1 VLTLMDALVREL
13 GGDHRDG
20 HRQGRRPGHRMV
32 HLEKACWW
40 TRHRRGDMFLLKLLL
55 RNAFRHRLRTG
66 LTILGLVVAITAFG
80 LLPPSSTP
88 GTRRGGQLRPPGHP
102 QRHLADLR
110 PAAELRPAHQGGR
123 WRHRGQLGQLV
134 RRHLPGEKN
143 FFPSSRWS
151 PPATCSSTPVR
162 AQARGEGGL
171 HPRPPGRGGGP
182 QAGRPVRLEDRRPD
196 PLRGTIYPAPGPSL
210 RGIWT
215 GAEAKT
221 DENQMLVHYELVNES
236 IKQRFPGRGDSTG
249 AFIVGID
256 QPAMPRSSRSTSTPS
271 SNSLAETLSET
282 EAAFQLSFVSMSDA
296 ILAAIQAVSFI
307 IIVIIMAVMANTMTM
322 TARERLSEYATL
334 KAWASAALRR
344 RPALRRKPADRGD
357 RRRAGPLAT
366 FPAVAGIAHA
376 LGSFLPAFH
385 ITPLTMGL
393 QIGAA
398 LLVGTVA
405 AAWPAWR
412 MSHIDIVSGLR
423 FMA

>member
-1 VLTLMDALVREL
+1 
-13 GGDHRDG
+13 
-20 HRQGRRPGHRMV
+20 
-32 HLEKACWW
+32 
-40 TRHRRGDMFLLKLLL
+40 MFLLKLLL

-80 LLPPSSTP
+80 LLRTLINAWYAGVEASSSTRLV
-88 GTRRGGQLRPPGHP
+88 TRSAISLTFALPLSYAPRIKAVDGVTTVSWANWFGGIYQS
-102 QRHLADLR
+102 
-110 PAAELRPAHQGGR
+110 
-123 WRHRGQLGQLV
+123 
-134 RRHLPGEKN
+134 EKN
-143 FFPSSRWS
+143 FFPQFAVE
-151 PPATCSSTPVR
+151 PASYLQLYPEYVLKPEEKEAFIR
-162 AQARGEGGL
+162 DRQGAVVGRKLAAQYGWKIGD
-171 HPRPPGRGGGP
+171 PI
-182 QAGRPVRLEDRRPD
+182 
-196 PLRGTIYPAPGPSL
+196 PLRGTIYPGTWTFTL

-256 QPAMPRSSRSTSTPS
+256 QPANAALISQHIDAEFR
-271 SNSLAETLSET
+271 NSLAETLSET

-334 KAWASAALRR
+334 KALGFPPRFVVALLFGESLLIAVIGG
-344 RPALRRKPADRGD
+344 ALGL
-357 RRRAGPLAT
+357 LAT

-385 ITPLTMGL
+385 ITTLTMGL